1 MNVFLREMKAHRWG
15 LIFWSLGMVMMIY
28 SGMAK
33 YGAYET
39 AGQSV
44 AVILDQIPRTV
55 QAVFGMT
62 GFDLTTAAG
71 FFGMLYLYLAVMGAV
86 HAALLGAHLIAKE
99 ERDHTSEF
107 LYAKPA
113 SRGRVL
119 TGKLLAGLV
128 NLIVLNL
135 VTAASSFY
143 FVALF
148 NKDEPF
154 GSDIVLLMIG
164 LLLLQMIFFA
174 IGAVVAGTSHRPK
187 SAASRATSIMFGTFL
202 LFYVVNLNEDLE
214 FLKYLTPFKYFE
226 AGVLMTDNA
235 LDPIFVVIAIAVI
248 ALAIVGTYRSYAAR
262 DLAI

>member
-44 AVILDQIPRTV
+44 AVILDQIPGTV

-71 FFGMLYLYLAVMGAV
+71 FYGMLFLYLAVMGAV
-86 HAALLGAHLIAKE
+86 HASLLGAHLIAKE

-113 SRGRVL
+113 SRSAVL
-119 TGKLLAGLV
+119 TGKLLAGLA
-128 NLIVLNL
+128 NLIIFNL
-135 VTAASSFY
+135 VTTASSFY
-143 FVALF
+143 FVDYF
-148 NKDEPF
+148 NKDAPF
-154 GSDIVLLMIG
+154 GSDIVLMMIG
-164 LLLLQMIFFA
+164 LFFLQVIFFA
-174 IGAVVAGTSHRPK
+174 IGAAVAGTSHKPK

-214 FLKYLTPFKYFE
+214 FLKYFTPFKYFE
-226 AGVLMTDNA
+226 AGALMTDGA
-235 LDPIFVVIAIAVI
+235 LDPVFVGLSVAIVA
-248 ALAIVGTYRSYAAR
+248 AAIVGAYRFYSAR
-262 DLAI
+262 DLSI

>member
-15 LIFWSLGMVMMIY
+15 LVFWSLGMVMMIY

-33 YGAYET
+33 YGAYES

-44 AVILDQIPRTV
+44 AVILDQIPGTV

-71 FFGMLYLYLAVMGAV
+71 FYGMLFLYLAVMGAV
-86 HAALLGAHLIAKE
+86 HASLLGAHLIAKE

-113 SRGRVL
+113 SRSAVL
-119 TGKLLAGLV
+119 TGKLLAGLA
-128 NLIVLNL
+128 NLIIFNL
-135 VTAASSFY
+135 VTTASSFY
-143 FVALF
+143 FVDYF
-148 NKDEPF
+148 NKDAPF
-154 GSDIVLLMIG
+154 GSDIVLMMIG
-164 LLLLQMIFFA
+164 LFFLQVIFFA
-174 IGAVVAGTSHRPK
+174 IGAAVAGTSHKPK

-214 FLKYLTPFKYFE
+214 FLKYFTPFKYFE
-226 AGVLMTDNA
+226 AGALMTDGA
-235 LDPIFVVIAIAVI
+235 LDPVFVGLSVAIVA
-248 ALAIVGTYRSYAAR
+248 AAIVGAYRFYSAR
-262 DLAI
+262 DLSI

>member
-44 AVILDQIPRTV
+44 AVILDQIPGTV

-71 FFGMLYLYLAVMGAV
+71 FYGMLFLYLAVMGAV
-86 HAALLGAHLIAKE
+86 HASLLGAHLIAKE

-113 SRGRVL
+113 SRSAVL
-119 TGKLLAGLV
+119 TGKLLAGLA
-128 NLIVLNL
+128 NLIIFNQ
-135 VTAASSFY
+135 VTTASSFY
-143 FVALF
+143 FVDYF
-148 NKDEPF
+148 NKDAPF
-154 GSDIVLLMIG
+154 GSDIVLMMIG
-164 LLLLQMIFFA
+164 LFFLQVIFFA
-174 IGAVVAGTSHRPK
+174 IGAAVAGTSHKPK

-214 FLKYLTPFKYFE
+214 FLKYFTPFKYFE
-226 AGVLMTDNA
+226 AGALMTDGA
-235 LDPIFVVIAIAVI
+235 LDPVFVGLSVAIVA
-248 ALAIVGTYRSYAAR
+248 AAIVGAYRFYSAR
-262 DLAI
+262 DLSI

>member
-33 YGAYET
+33 YGAYE
-39 AGQSV
+39 AADESV
-44 AVILDQIPRTV
+44 AVILDQIPGAV

-71 FFGMLYLYLAVMGAV
+71 FFGMLFLYLAVMGAV

-113 SRGRVL
+113 SRSRVL

-128 NLIVLNL
+128 NIIVLNM

-143 FVALF
+143 FVEMF

-164 LLLLQMIFFA
+164 LFFLQVIFFA
-174 IGAVVAGTSHRPK
+174 IGAAVAGTSHEPK

-202 LFYVVNLNEDLE
+202 LFYVVNLDEDLE
-214 FLKYLTPFKYFE
+214 FLKYFTPFKYFE
-226 AGVLMTDNA
+226 ANALMTDGA
-235 LDPIFVVIAIAVI
+235 LDPIFVALSATIVV
-248 ALAIVGTYRSYAAR
+248 LAITGTYRAYSAR

>member
-15 LIFWSLGMVMMIY
+15 LLFWSLGMVMMIY

-33 YGAYET
+33 YGAYEA

-44 AVILDQIPRTV
+44 TAILDQIPGTV

-71 FFGMLYLYLAVMGAV
+71 FFGMLFLYLAVMGAV

-113 SRGRVL
+113 SRSRVL
-119 TGKLLAGLV
+119 SGKLLAGLA
-128 NLIVLNL
+128 NLVVLNL
-135 VTAASSFY
+135 VTAVSSFY
-143 FVALF
+143 FVDFF
-148 NKDEPF
+148 NKDAPF

-164 LLLLQMIFFA
+164 LFFLQVIFFA
-174 IGAVVAGTSHRPK
+174 IGAAVAGSSRKPK
-187 SAASRATSIMFGTFL
+187 TAASRATSIMFGTFL
-202 LFYVVNLNEDLE
+202 LFYVVNLNADLD

-226 AGVLMTDNA
+226 AGNLMTDGA
-235 LDPIFVVIAIAVI
+235 LDPVFVGLSVVIIVA
-248 ALAIVGTYRSYAAR
+248 AIVGTYRFYNAR
-262 DLAI
+262 DLSI

>member
-33 YGAYET
+33 YGAYES

-44 AVILDQIPRTV
+44 AVILDQIPGTV

-71 FFGMLYLYLAVMGAV
+71 FYGMLFLYLAVMGAV
-86 HAALLGAHLIAKE
+86 HASLLGAHLIAKE

-113 SRGRVL
+113 SRSAVL
-119 TGKLLAGLV
+119 TGKLLAGLA
-128 NLIVLNL
+128 NLVIFNL
-135 VTAASSFY
+135 VTTASSFY
-143 FVALF
+143 FVDYF
-148 NKDEPF
+148 NKDAPF
-154 GSDIVLLMIG
+154 GSDIVLMMIG
-164 LLLLQMIFFA
+164 LFFLQVIFFA
-174 IGAVVAGTSHRPK
+174 IGAAVAGTSHKPK

-214 FLKYLTPFKYFE
+214 FLKYFTPFKYFE
-226 AGVLMTDNA
+226 AGALMTDGA
-235 LDPIFVVIAIAVI
+235 LDPVFVGLSVAIVA
-248 ALAIVGTYRSYAAR
+248 AAIVGAYRFYSAR
-262 DLAI
+262 DLSI

>member
-15 LIFWSLGMVMMIY
+15 LLFWSLGMVMMIY

-33 YGAYET
+33 YGAYEAAGESVT
-39 AGQSV
+39 A
-44 AVILDQIPRTV
+44 ILEQMPDTV
-55 QAVFGMT
+55 QVVFGMT
-62 GFDLTTAAG
+62 GFDLSTAAG
-71 FFGMLYLYLAVMGAV
+71 FFGMLFLYLAIMGAV

-113 SRGRVL
+113 SRSRVL
-119 TGKLLAGLV
+119 TGKLLAGLI

-143 FVALF
+143 FVDFF

-164 LLLLQMIFFA
+164 LFFLQMIFFA
-174 IGAVVAGTSHRPK
+174 IGAAVAGTSHKPK

-202 LFYVVNLNEDLE
+202 LFYVVNLNESPE

-226 AGVLMTDNA
+226 AGALMTDGA
-235 LDPIFVVIAIAVI
+235 LDPVFVILSVAIVTL
-248 ALAIVGTYRSYAAR
+248 ALAGTYRAYSAR

>member
-33 YGAYET
+33 YGAYEAAGESVT
-39 AGQSV
+39 A
-44 AVILDQIPRTV
+44 ILDQMPQSM

-71 FFGMLYLYLAVMGAV
+71 FYGMLFLYLAVMGAV
-86 HAALLGAHLIAKE
+86 HASLLGAHLIAKE

-113 SRGRVL
+113 SRSRVL
-119 TGKLLAGLV
+119 TGKLLAGLA
-128 NLIVLNL
+128 NIVIFNL
-135 VTAASSFY
+135 VTTASSFY
-143 FVALF
+143 FVDFF

-154 GSDIVLLMIG
+154 GSDIVLLMVG
-164 LLLLQMIFFA
+164 LLFLQVIFFA
-174 IGAVVAGTSHRPK
+174 IGAAVAGTSHKPK
-187 SAASRATSIMFGTFL
+187 SAASRSTSIMFSTFL
-202 LFYVVNLNEDLE
+202 LFYMVNLNEDLD

-226 AGVLMTDNA
+226 AGKLMADGA
-235 LDPIFVVIAIAVI
+235 LDPVFVVLSVVI
-248 ALAIVGTYRSYAAR
+248 VALALFGTYRFYSAR
-262 DLAI
+262 DLAV

>member
-15 LIFWSLGMVMMIY
+15 LFFWSLGMVMMIY

-33 YGAYET
+33 YGAYEA

-44 AVILDQIPRTV
+44 SVILDQIPDTV

-71 FFGMLYLYLAVMGAV
+71 FFGMLFLYLAVMGAV

-113 SRGRVL
+113 SRSRVL
-119 TGKLLAGLV
+119 TGKLLAGLA
-128 NLIVLNL
+128 NLVVFNL
-135 VTAASSFY
+135 VTTASSFY
-143 FVALF
+143 FVDFF
-148 NKDEPF
+148 NKDAPF
-154 GSDIVLLMIG
+154 GNDIVLLMIG
-164 LLLLQMIFFA
+164 LFFLQVIFFA
-174 IGAVVAGTSHRPK
+174 IGAAVAGTSHKPK

-202 LFYVVNLNEDLE
+202 LFYVVNLNKDLE

-226 AGVLMTDNA
+226 AGTLMAEGA
-235 LDPIFVVIAIAVI
+235 LDPVYVALSVVIIAAAV
-248 ALAIVGTYRSYAAR
+248 VGTYRFYSAR